1 MRFGVCSAKR
11 LLCFLKR
18 PKYSLKRLFRSL
30 KRLLYSLKRLPE
42 KKFKGLLKHYF
53 FMRQYK
59 YEHVSEENMQK
70 IRTRNGKEY
79 YVNIDAGEFEIPQ
92 LFLETPLFLPESRK
106 KKDQIGIGYS
116 DDQRRYQDVEH
127 DVSLSNGLETMTI
140 SGPQLNLLRDY
151 PVFHYIFSQIDSF
164 SEHSGKLS
172 FSASKLIKA
181 CWPRHKVNDTPV
193 KMRQSFRNELRD
205 VLLKLNKCQISYRLN
220 DDSWGAM
227 TLISDFHYDSQSDNC
242 TIHVSPKLQVL
253 AQLAKKQKS
262 SLTTFLSINSQA
274 GRFAYLTYVS
284 NNWKTNNKKASV
296 NEFTLSV
303 ATILKSF
310 GKELL
315 LTDKELKDL
324 DEKLSKKGSKVVNC
338 SNEKAE
344 LTYNRNNIKLFK
356 RGLKELQELGMI
368 HSFEHIDHSCEIDGK
383 IKIIRSI
390 TKAC

>member
-1 MRFGVCSAKR
+1 
-11 LLCFLKR
+11 
-18 PKYSLKRLFRSL
+18 
-30 KRLLYSLKRLPE
+30 
-42 KKFKGLLKHYF
+42 
-53 FMRQYK
+53 
-59 YEHVSEENMQK
+59 MQK

-79 YVNIDAGEFEIPQ
+79 YVNIDAGEFEMPQ

-106 KKDQIGIGYS
+106 KKDQFVICDS
-116 DDQRRYQDVEH
+116 DYERRYQYVEH
-127 DVSLSNGLETMTI
+127 YVSLSNGFETMTI

-164 SEHSGKLS
+164 SEHCGKLS

-205 VLLKLNKCQISYRLN
+205 VLLKLNKCQISYKLN

-227 TLISDFHYDSQSDNC
+227 TLISDFHYDPQSDNC
-242 TIHVSPKLQVL
+242 TIHVSSKLKTL
-253 AQLAKKQKS
+253 AQLAKKQKIC
-262 SLTTFLSINSQA
+262 LTTFLSINSQA

-284 NNWKTNNKKASV
+284 NNWKTNNKKALV

-315 LTDKELKDL
+315 LTEKELKDL
-324 DEKLSKKGSKVVNC
+324 EEKRSNKGSKVVNC
-338 SNEKAE
+338 SHEKAE

-390 TKAC
+390 TTASKP